1 MNESEYLKEVGR
13 KIKLAR
19 KAKGL
24 YLRDLG
30 KLCKMHFGA
39 ISEIENG
46 KRDSHILTIKN
57 IADKLEVDMKDF
69 L

>member
-30 KLCKMHFGA
+30 KLCEMHFGA